1 MKRSLS
7 DYLVALS
14 VIICSAIL
22 LGALT
27 IALTGFRFKKPN
39 RTLQIDFEDVT
50 GVKLHSEVRYAGA
63 PAGRVIGM
71 QHLTR
76 EQRTQGANKRN
87 AVRVTV
93 SLLEELPP
101 LPADVI
107 ATLSSDTLLSPMFV
121 ALSAGTP
128 GGDTLA
134 NNAVIEGHTAYG
146 IQQIAAAAGP
156 LIDNA
161 NKLID
166 SLNAT
171 AGNLNTT
178 VTTVRTNLDDFL
190 PKISP
195 VLDTAK
201 TDFEQL
207 QGIIKG
213 LDDVEKNANTVLK
226 NANGLF
232 DNAEKFIGNTDKQI
246 QDQMKELRV
255 ILLNLKVVSTH
266 AKALVDEL
274 AEKPNRIIF
283 SGKTPKL
290 TPESDILKSK
300 EPLPAKKP

>member
-1 MKRSLS
+1 MKRNLS
-7 DYLVALS
+7 DYVVALS
-14 VIICSAIL
+14 VIICSLVL
-22 LGALT
+22 LAALT
-27 IALTGFRFKKPN
+27 MALSGFRLKKPT

-63 PAGRVIGM
+63 SAGRVIAM

-76 EQRTQGANKRN
+76 EQREAGTNKRK

-93 SLLEELPP
+93 SLMDEVPP

-128 GGDTLA
+128 GGETLA
-134 NNAVIEGHTAYG
+134 NNAVIDGHTAYG

-171 AGNLNTT
+171 AGNLDGTITSVRNDLGT
-178 VTTVRTNLDDFL
+178 VI
-190 PKISP
+190 PKMAP
-195 VLDTAK
+195 VLDVAK
-201 TDFEQL
+201 IDLEEL
-207 QGIIKG
+207 QRIIKG
-213 LDDVEKNANTVLK
+213 LDAVEKNANTVFE
-226 NANGLF
+226 NAG
-232 DNAEKFIGNTDKQI
+232 KFVGSTDKQL
-246 QDQMKELRV
+246 QEQMKELRV

-266 AKALVDEL
+266 AKALTETL
-274 AEKPNRIIF
+274 AEKPSRIIF
-283 SGKTPKL
+283 SGKGNKL
-290 TPESDILKSK
+290 TPESEILKSK

>member
-1 MKRSLS
+1 
-7 DYLVALS
+7 
-14 VIICSAIL
+14 
-22 LGALT
+22 
-27 IALTGFRFKKPN
+27 
-39 RTLQIDFEDVT
+39 LQIDFEDVT

-63 PAGRVIGM
+63 PAGRVIAM
-71 QHLTR
+71 KHLSR
-76 EQRTQGANKRN
+76 EQRAEGANKRN

-93 SLLEELPP
+93 SLLEEIPP

-128 GGDTLA
+128 GGETLA
-134 NNAVIEGHTAYG
+134 NDATIEGHPAYG

-178 VTTVRTNLDDFL
+178 VTSVRTNIEDVL

-201 TDFEQL
+201 TDLEEL
-207 QGIIKG
+207 QRIIKG
-213 LDDVEKNANTVLK
+213 LDDVEKNAN
-226 NANGLF
+226 ALF
-232 DNAEKFIGNTDKQI
+232 DSAGKFVGSTDKQL
-246 QDQMKELRV
+246 QDQIKELHV
-255 ILLNLKVVSTH
+255 ILLNLKVISTH

-290 TPESDILKSK
+290 TPESEILKSK

>member
-27 IALTGFRFKKPN
+27 IALTGFRFKKPT
-39 RTLQIDFEDVT
+39 RTLQIDYEDVT

-63 PAGRVIGM
+63 PAGRVIAM
-71 QHLTR
+71 QPLSR
-76 EQRTQGANKRN
+76 EQRTASANKRS

-93 SLLEELPP
+93 ELREEIPP

-107 ATLSSDTLLSPMFV
+107 ATLNSDTMLSPMFV

-134 NNAVIEGHTAYG
+134 NNAIIEGHPAAG
-146 IQQIAAAAGP
+146 LAQLMAAAGP

-178 VTTVRTNLDDFL
+178 VTSIRTNLDDFM

-201 TDFEQL
+201 TDLDEL
-207 QGIIKG
+207 QRIIKG
-213 LDDVEKNANTVLK
+213 LDDVEKNANGAIENVS
-226 NANGLF
+226 
-232 DNAEKFIGNTDKQI
+232 KFVGNTDKQL
-246 QDQMKELRV
+246 QDQLKELHV

-266 AKALVDEL
+266 AKALAEEL
-274 AEKPNRIIF
+274 AEKPSRLIF
-283 SGKTPKL
+283 SGKTQKL
-290 TPESDILKSK
+290 TPESEILKSK
-300 EPLPAKKP
+300 QPVPAKKP

>member
-1 MKRSLS
+1 MKRNFS
-7 DYLVALS
+7 DYVVALS
-14 VIICSAIL
+14 VIVCSVVL
-22 LGALT
+22 LAALT
-27 IALTGFRFKKPN
+27 MALTGFRLKKPT

-63 PAGRVIGM
+63 PAGRVIAM
-71 QHLTR
+71 RHLSRDQR
-76 EQRTQGANKRN
+76 ESATNKRN
-87 AVRVTV
+87 AVRVTI
-93 SLLEELPP
+93 SLADEIPP

-107 ATLSSDTLLSPMFV
+107 ATLSSDTLLAPMFV

-128 GGDTLA
+128 GGETLA
-134 NNAVIEGHTAYG
+134 NNSIIEGHPAYG

-178 VTTVRTNLDDFL
+178 VTSVRTNFDDFL

-195 VLDTAK
+195 VLETAK
-201 TDFEQL
+201 TDLEEL
-207 QGIIKG
+207 QRIIKG
-213 LDDVEKNANTVLK
+213 LDDVEKNANAVFE
-226 NANGLF
+226 NAG
-232 DNAEKFIGNTDKQI
+232 KFVGNTDKQL

-266 AKALVDEL
+266 AKALTESL

-283 SGKTPKL
+283 SGKTAKL
-290 TPESDILKSK
+290 TPEAEILKSK

>member
-1 MKRSLS
+1 MKRNLS

-27 IALTGFRFKKPN
+27 IALTGFRLKKPS

-63 PAGRVIGM
+63 PAGRVIAV
-71 QHLTR
+71 QHLSA
-76 EQRTQGANKRN
+76 EQRSSGANKRN

-93 SLLEELPP
+93 SLLDEIPP
-101 LPADVI
+101 LPADVV
-107 ATLSSDTLLSPMFV
+107 ATLSSDTMLSPMFV

-134 NNAVIEGHTAYG
+134 NNAIIEGHPAAG
-146 IQQIAAAAGP
+146 IAQLLAAAGP

-171 AGNLNTT
+171 AGNLNNT
-178 VTTVRTNLDDFL
+178 VTSVRTNLDDFM

-201 TDFEQL
+201 TDLEEL
-207 QGIIKG
+207 QRIIKG
-213 LDDVEKNANTVLK
+213 LDDVEKNANAV
-226 NANGLF
+226 F
-232 DNAEKFIGNTDKQI
+232 DSAGKFVGNTDKQL
-246 QDQMKELRV
+246 QDQLKELHV

-266 AKALVDEL
+266 AKALTEQL
-274 AEKPNRIIF
+274 AEKPSRLIF
-283 SGKTPKL
+283 SGKTQKL
-290 TPESDILKSK
+290 TPESEILKSK
-300 EPLPAKKP
+300 EPVPAKKP